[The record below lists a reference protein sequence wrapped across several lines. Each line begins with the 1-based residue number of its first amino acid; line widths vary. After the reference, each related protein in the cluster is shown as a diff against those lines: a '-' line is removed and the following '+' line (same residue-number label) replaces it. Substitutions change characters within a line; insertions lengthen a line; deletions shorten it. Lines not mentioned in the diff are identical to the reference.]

1 MAISLSLERFFH
13 VFPVVL
19 ERAAWFLQVSLH
31 SMSFY
36 ESAIHYHKRHNA
48 LEDVTC
54 NKDHHEF
61 LDLLMVVYFPD
72 GIWNMFF
79 FFFFF
84 LRVPEANPRNRVVL
98 SHR

>member
-79 FFFFF
+79 FSSFFCGF
-84 LRVPEANPRNRVVL
+84 LKQTQEIGL
-98 SHR
+98 F